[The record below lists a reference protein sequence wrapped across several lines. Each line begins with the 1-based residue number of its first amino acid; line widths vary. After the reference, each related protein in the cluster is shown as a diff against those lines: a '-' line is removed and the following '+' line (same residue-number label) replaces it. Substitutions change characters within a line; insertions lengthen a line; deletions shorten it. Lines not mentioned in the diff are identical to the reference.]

1 MEYSGINILMAGKVT
16 FAVSTPCS
24 RKGRT
29 SGHRL
34 IKFNEDRLSVI
45 PQERGDIRADTEIN
59 VQAFCYLKP
68 KNRDVLPG
76 CMDSGI
82 LDSSDYMLL
91 AKSNGFIEIIQ
102 DYQYKLENYL
112 PLAPNFLM
120 KCIPEEDPDFGFDCM
135 IAGLE
140 YREGLLYCCMCSGR
154 IYIFVLNL
162 PYDYLQAQNS
172 TVASQ
177 KPDLYRCN
185 SFYGTTHSGREAQ
198 SMEEATFFLNMKFTG
213 RSRLKHICYYLLP
226 MEPEHAR
233 SSPSIYPFC
242 NVYEGKIIYRP
253 SMYVQLDEGVSGF
266 RINPLDRFSFLTVS
280 SRLPLMIRKVM
291 LPMVYVD
298 FFVTFVSIKQRIQ
311 QAKAEEVISWNK
323 LAREAGYDSL
333 VNWVVSEPLHEV
345 DNLGS
350 VAWEDLARCDGI
362 SVIRTI
368 TVWMQ
373 RQGHIKDDL
382 YELFHRGDL
391 VGSNSSSRSASSEP
405 RPLSRRRRSS
415 RFALQRANALRE
427 PVDLPCSTS
436 WELDLFM
443 RDVRRNTFT
452 VDFEIVQS
460 NFDSNR
466 SEGSNQDE
474 EGEGTRTSFLTDS
487 YRNMDIICID
497 YYLSLSVFRPKYFD
511 EALIKVDSFH
521 NEEREEIMND
531 STENSIMR
539 KSLATLSSFKK
550 LFMLTDSLC
559 MVLDTCGVILLN
571 RRHLLNTKNLL
582 HNEAHAIRVAS
593 FKIGLIS
600 DAIVIADL
608 LNECDDCG
616 AMDVTYKLLVTCVP
630 DQILAFK
637 GKFFA
642 HSKIGDL
649 VLCDSLKLNRKQ
661 KFVDK
666 ICLLDYD
673 AMSEYRKRSH
683 STSEGHPLLVKRTKW
698 E

>member
-1 MEYSGINILMAGKVT
+1 MGGRVI

-24 RKGRT
+24 RKGKP
-29 SGHRL
+29 SGHR
-34 IKFNEDRLSVI
+34 IVKFNEGRLTVI
-45 PQERGDIRADTEIN
+45 PQESGDVRADTEIN

-68 KNRDVLPG
+68 KNREVLSE
-76 CMDSGI
+76 CIDSSI

-102 DYQYKLENYL
+102 DYQHKIENFL
-112 PLAPNFLM
+112 PLEPTFLM
-120 KCIPEEDPDFGFDCM
+120 KCIPEDDPDFGFDCM

-140 YREGLLYCCMCSGR
+140 YREGLLYCCMCTGR

-162 PYDYLQAQNS
+162 PYDYIQAQNTS
-172 TVASQ
+172 IASQ

-185 SFYGTTHSGREAQ
+185 SFCGTTHSGREAQ

-213 RSRLKHICYYLLP
+213 RSKLKHICYYLLP
-226 MEPEHAR
+226 MESEQSR
-233 SSPSIYPFC
+233 TSPSIYPFC
-242 NVYEGKIIYRP
+242 NVYQNRIVYRP
-253 SMYVQLDEGVSGF
+253 SMYVQLDEGVSKF

-280 SRLPLMIRKVM
+280 PRSPLMIRKIM

-298 FFVTFVSIKQRIQ
+298 FFVTFVSLKKRIQ
-311 QAKAEEVISWNK
+311 QAKAEEILSWNK
-323 LAREAGYDSL
+323 LAREIGYDSL

-362 SVIRTI
+362 SVVRTI

-373 RQGHIKDDL
+373 RQGHTKDDI
-382 YELFHRGDL
+382 YELFHRSDL
-391 VGSNSSSRSASSEP
+391 VGSTSSSRSASNEP

-415 RFALQRANALRE
+415 RFGLQRAGALRE
-427 PVDLPCSTS
+427 PVDLPCSTN

-466 SEGSNQDE
+466 SEVSNQEQE
-474 EGEGTRTSFLTDS
+474 EEGTRTSFLTDS
-487 YRNMDIICID
+487 YKNMDIICID

-511 EALIKVDSFH
+511 EALIKIESFH
-521 NEEREEIMND
+521 SEMRED
-531 STENSIMR
+531 LVGSTREDTIMR
-539 KSLATLSSFKK
+539 RSLSNLSSFKK

-559 MVLDTCGVILLN
+559 MVLDTCGVVLLN
-571 RRHLLNTKNLL
+571 RRHLLNTKNLV
-582 HNEAHAIRVAS
+582 HNEPHAIRVAS

-600 DAIVIADL
+600 DAIVIVDTL
-608 LNECDDCG
+608 HECHDCG
-616 AMDVTYKLLVTCVP
+616 AINVAYKLLITCIP
-630 DQILAFK
+630 DEILAFN

-649 VLCDSLKLNRKQ
+649 VLCDRLKLNRKQ

-666 ICLLDYD
+666 LCLLDYETFSENRKRPHS
-673 AMSEYRKRSH
+673 MSE
-683 STSEGHPLLVKRTKW
+683 EGHSGTKRTKW